1 VGPREHYAEVESTQ
15 DRAVALAK
23 EGAAAGTR
31 VVADRQTHG
40 RGRLDHFWESPEGGL
55 YLSVVLPAPTA
66 HLSLLPLAL
75 GARLAESFGV
85 AYDVPIRVKWPN
97 DLVVVGEP
105 GTPGRKLAGILVDHV
120 PSPRFGTAAVA
131 GVGVNVAANPLD
143 FPSPLRGRMA
153 SLAEFVPGPVSLAE
167 VEEVVVRRALEAAA
181 GLWDP
186 EGAEATRALCRRY
199 LYGVGRRATVDGRE
213 LGTVAALGD
222 EGELWLDAGTHRVAI
237 RAGDLRLEE
246 PA

>member
-1 VGPREHYAEVESTQ
+1 VGPREHYTEVASTQ

-23 EGAAAGTR
+23 EGAEAGTR
-31 VVADRQTHG
+31 VVADRQTRG
-40 RGRLDHFWESPEGGL
+40 RGRLDHLWESPEGGL
-55 YLSVVLPAPTA
+55 YVSVVLPAPSD

-75 GARLAESFGV
+75 GARLAEALGRR
-85 AYDVPIRVKWPN
+85 YQVPIRLRWPN
-97 DLVVVGEP
+97 DLIVPGE
-105 GTPGRKLAGILVDHV
+105 GGASGRKLAGILVDHV

-131 GVGVNVAANPLD
+131 GVGVNVRADPRE
-143 FPSPLRGRMA
+143 FPPPVRARST
-153 SLAEFVPGPVSLAE
+153 SLAELAPPPVSLEE
-167 VEEVVVRRALEAAA
+167 VEEIVVRRALEASARLRDA
-181 GLWDP
+181 Q
-186 EGAEATRALCRRY
+186 GAEETRTLCRRL

-246 PA
+246 PT